1 MTSNGE
7 DEHDGRPPWGRAGER
22 PGAPRADDQLADQG
36 VKRRPSAATTARAVQ
51 TWVDQS
57 IAQAERQGA
66 FDNLPGAGKP
76 LRDVDTR
83 SDPDWWVKSLIEREQ
98 LDLSAAMPGVMQLRR
113 EKAALPGSLLEVP
126 DEAAVRA
133 RLEDFNE
140 RVLADRR
147 RPHAGAGSPPVV
159 GRVDVEE
166 MVRAWRSLRAER
178 RAEEADGRPDE
189 GPAEEGPAEEGDLD
203 ERVTRERAHRR
214 PRWWKG
220 R

>member
-1 MTSNGE
+1 MSERPAADGSPTWGE
-7 DEHDGRPPWGRAGER
+7 PGER
-22 PGAPRADDQLADQG
+22 PGAARARDQLG
-36 VKRRPSAATTARAVQ
+36 GPRRRPAAATTARAVQ

-83 SDPDWWVKSLIEREQ
+83 TDPDWWVTSLIEREK
-98 LDLSAAMPGVMQLRR
+98 LDLSDAMPGVMQLRR
-113 EKAALPGSLLEVP
+113 EKSTFPESLLALP
-126 DEAAVRA
+126 DEQAVRT

-147 RPHAGAGSPPVV
+147 RPYGGAGSPPVV

-166 MVRAWRSLRAER
+166 MLGVWRELRAARELASAQEEAERPDGASSAEPSTAAARRPSWWRRLQGPAR
-178 RAEEADGRPDE
+178 RARS
-189 GPAEEGPAEEGDLD
+189 
-203 ERVTRERAHRR
+203 
-214 PRWWKG
+214 
-220 R
+220 